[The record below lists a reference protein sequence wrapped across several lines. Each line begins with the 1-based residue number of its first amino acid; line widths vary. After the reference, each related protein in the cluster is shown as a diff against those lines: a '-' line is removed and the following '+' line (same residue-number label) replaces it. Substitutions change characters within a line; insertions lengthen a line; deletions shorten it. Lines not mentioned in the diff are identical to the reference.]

1 MWQLVAAKD
10 IQKGESLVLDY
21 GRKTNET
28 LLLDYGF
35 VLSGNPHDRVE
46 LPFDHELLEAGCY
59 AAGVNSFCSLRDPA
73 PWKQA
78 VLNKLE
84 LDESLGS
91 AKTVR
96 EFWS

>member
-1 MWQLVAAKD
+1 M
-10 IQKGESLVLDY
+10 LDY

-59 AAGVNSFCSLRDPA
+59 AAGVNSLCSLRDPA

>member
-1 MWQLVAAKD
+1 M
-10 IQKGESLVLDY
+10 LDY